1 MVYAA
6 KAMISGR
13 LGFPDY
19 VRSMRGR
26 KMTNALV
33 EKGDWKPGI
42 MYLANL
48 LWYVK
53 QR

>member
-1 MVYAA
+1 
-6 KAMISGR
+6 
-13 LGFPDY
+13 
-19 VRSMRGR
+19 
-26 KMTNALV
+26 MTNALA

-48 LWYVK
+48 LLYVK